1 MRMPGKKLRLPVF
14 TKKKV
19 QIMKKINKI
28 YIQKE

>member
-1 MRMPGKKLRLPVF
+1 MRMPGKKLRLPTF
-14 TKKKV
+14 QAKKV